1 MVATKVTDIST
12 YWAAFAC
19 FCRLTEC
26 CLDGAAGL
34 QQQGVQPPVAE
45 LCLEHEGALDLAHV
59 HLLPPVH
66 VQDGACT
73 AHCSVADEM
82 VSKLYEHLFSTY
94 CTY

>member
-1 MVATKVTDIST
+1 MVATEVYITDITT

-26 CLDGAAGL
+26 CLDGAAWL

-73 AHCSVADEM
+73 QHCSFKTDGVANI
-82 VSKLYEHLFSTY
+82 F
-94 CTY
+94 